1 MIYTSNYSFITNINC
16 IVLINIYIFKFNKMN
31 KQLTTT
37 RNFCS
42 PEMNE
47 TIRLSLSY
55 LTLKHKEKSID
66 TPSFYKPKN
75 HLTPLET
82 SPNFEFT
89 RDNIYSRLILN
100 HPKKNDK
107 RYIPT
112 RTVKGVFY
120 LKARNFPQILMQ
132 NTLSQSKGKRL
143 RPLGLKIHLRK
154 SEQHSQYKISKTE
167 ENTKE
172 STFLKL
178 SQQPTKSILHKR
190 FEENDLEK
198 PKVKISPKFDDTKIL
213 VKNYKTLKTIATPV
227 EEDKKLI
234 IRTNTHIK
242 PRLSEDEFYNKIKN
256 FEQRSKVH
264 FIIDSYVTKTYTN
277 LNGLSTSSHFSL
289 NHLFNQKDFSI
300 FGVCE
305 GDYKSLSSVLS
316 SMAKES
322 FISHLSNNIT
332 YDIPYRFTTQDIL
345 RAVTQKD
352 YDLIKTVFSCV
363 CYELKNSCRLDTVEG
378 KLSAS
383 IIFIIENEI
392 ICANIGKDNTF
403 ALKRSLVNKAEYLN
417 SVKLSSSSDS
427 TIPYISQFTF
437 KDDIKYIVMGSSHL
451 WEKNSP
457 SNLFKV
463 ICINNINL
471 EEKANTIYQY
481 ELKLAKSNNNY
492 SVDNIGNINEDFSYS
507 LIMIQF

>member
-1 MIYTSNYSFITNINC
+1 
-16 IVLINIYIFKFNKMN
+16 MN

-47 TIRLSLSY
+47 TIRLSLNY

-66 TPSFYKPKN
+66 TSSFYKPKN
-75 HLTPLET
+75 QLTPLDT

-100 HPKKNDK
+100 HPKKIDK
-107 RYIPT
+107 RYVPT

-132 NTLSQSKGKRL
+132 NSLTQTKGRRL
-143 RPLGLKIHLRK
+143 KPLGLKINLRK
-154 SEQHSQYKISKTE
+154 SEQHSQYKVSKIE

-178 SQQPTKSILHKR
+178 SQQPQTKILLHKR
-190 FEENDLEK
+190 FEEDEITEKEK
-198 PKVKISPKFDDTKIL
+198 PKLKISPTFEDTKII
-213 VKNYKTLKTIATPV
+213 VKNYKALKTMASPV
-227 EEDKKLI
+227 ADDKKII
-234 IRTNTHIK
+234 IRANTHIK
-242 PRLSEDEFYNKIKN
+242 PRLSEDEFYEKIKN

-264 FIIDSYVTKTYTN
+264 FIIDSYITKTYSN
-277 LNGLSTSSHFSL
+277 QSGFSTSSHFSL

-305 GDYKSLSSVLS
+305 GDYKSYSSVLS

-322 FISHLSNNIT
+322 FISHLSNVIT
-332 YDIPYRFTTQDIL
+332 YDIPYHFTTQDIL

-363 CYELKNSCRLDTVEG
+363 CVELKRNCRLDTVEG

-383 IIFIIENEI
+383 IVFIIENEI
-392 ICANIGKDNTF
+392 ICASIGKVNSF
-403 ALKRSLVNKAEYLN
+403 ALKRSLVNKAEYFN

-427 TIPYISQFTF
+427 IVPYIYQFIF
-437 KDDIKYIVMGSSHL
+437 KEDIKYIVMGSSHL

-481 ELKLAKSNNNY
+481 ELKLSRSNNNK
-492 SVDNIGNINEDFSYS
+492 SVDNIGNDINEDLSYS